1 VKIPIKR
8 PGSKNVMSKSNGQAD
23 IHVEEQ
29 PEQAT
34 QVQEP
39 ELPPA
44 DPNDGFTETASP
56 AGEATVVD
64 PPRPA
69 AADPAA
75 RPAEELQKLQKERD
89 NLFDR
94 LARLQAEFD
103 NYRKRSAK
111 ENADFRDYA
120 VAEAARSLLPV
131 IDNFSLA
138 LKNAGAKPEDFKKGV
153 ELIHK
158 QLLDVVQK
166 MNVQIVPA
174 QGQPFDPRVHEAI
187 EMVESDQAED
197 NHVLEELQPGY
208 KLKERLLRPAMVRV
222 ARNTKSK
229 V

>member
-1 VKIPIKR
+1 
-8 PGSKNVMSKSNGQAD
+8 MSKSNGQAD
-23 IHVEEQ
+23 IRVEEQ

-34 QVQEP
+34 EVREP

-44 DPNDGFTETASP
+44 DPGDGFIEAASP
-56 AGEATVVD
+56 AQEA
-64 PPRPA
+64 PPVERQPQA
-69 AADPAA
+69 APDPAA

-89 NLFDR
+89 SLFDR

-103 NYRKRSAK
+103 NYRKRSTK
-111 ENADFRDYA
+111 ENESYRDYA
-120 VAEAARSLLPV
+120 VAEAAKSLLPV

-158 QLLDVVQK
+158 QLLDVLQK
-166 MNVQIVPA
+166 MNVQVVPA

-208 KLKERLLRPAMVRV
+208 KLKDRLLRAAIVRV
-222 ARNTKSK
+222 AKNTKK
-229 V
+229 